1 MEGWPPDSLK
11 IWLVFQAPPVE
22 NRLCCL
28 TPSSDQDIFSPYH
41 IKTAKKVM
49 SAILKAGIVQQ
60 EFCWFT
66 TMPGNCTGFINP
78 LTQRNDSQVT
88 SP

>member
-22 NRLCCL
+22 NRLYCL

-78 LTQRNDSQVT
+78 LTPRNDSQVT

>member
-1 MEGWPPDSLK
+1 
-11 IWLVFQAPPVE
+11 
-22 NRLCCL
+22 
-28 TPSSDQDIFSPYH
+28 
-41 IKTAKKVM
+41 M

-78 LTQRNDSQVT
+78 LTPRNDSQVT